1 MEGKYFKIGSIA
13 ATADTFSSVYDPQ
26 GKYFENCATVRSEYK
41 IKTGYYYIPE
51 ACLELVERTVALG
64 GPYEIVTAF
73 PGSGTPLKGIGLAAE
88 LMSQL
93 AFEPY
98 AGIASADMLAPT
110 NRGRMTFQQLAVVS
124 PQETDNNIYRAYY
137 YDRKGRVIL
146 TKELDREG
154 NPSCYW
160 VKYDD
165 AGHILTT
172 VEEHRIPDSNL
183 PDFKRVDYTYD
194 AQGRMLNETT
204 TVDREGSAIRS
215 VSTFVYDEFDRLS
228 SKTTDGT
235 TESYGHDFYGRLTGQ
250 ASPYF
255 RQELSYAGR
264 YDGYVTATRWKHSN
278 SPFQYYGYTYDGYG
292 QLTAAYHLTDDG
304 QRDMCFDEEATYDL
318 NGNIL
323 TMARTGA
330 APSDSHTYTYTN
342 DGNRLVGL
350 KEQGGPTYAYAYDA
364 NGNMQYDARKGLI
377 INYNYLNLPV
387 IVTGSDNQ
395 PKALYT
401 WLPDGT
407 KVECHDSRGN
417 GFRYKGSFTYDM
429 QGRLL
434 GIDFGSGQFYVTTT
448 QNGTRDY
455 MPLYHI
461 TDYLGSV
468 RVVYNDEKFILARN
482 DFYPFGLRYEGTDYL
497 LNEIPRVNRFLFNGK
512 EYQLPF
518 AAADLGLLDYGAR
531 MYDPVIGRW
540 TTQDPA
546 EQLLNPYIFCGNN
559 PVQYIDPDGEWFF
572 SFLFPGIGAIIDA
585 VLWTTTG
592 AYLGGVAANDRQWN
606 PVKWDWQSGKTWGGI
621 LGGAVQGALTG
632 LAFHYAMKALL
643 NIKDFVGKNL
653 TFGKFVNWMQT
664 GAFAASTLTSTT
676 SMLTHSRTA
685 SDIILGQF
693 YYDSSKSVG
702 HQIWQAFSRRTW
714 ESMQQWLGYNIAQAR
729 NTFGG
734 IDNVQFAAGA
744 VLANH
749 NNPNSTKRRGL
760 TLGNTING
768 TNMDISQEIFTHEY
782 GHILQGRRWGPL
794 YFLMI
799 APGSLISCWNDTA
812 QKTNKHSYRW
822 YERQANKL
830 GYEKYRR
837 EPLWPNSNYPFNKY

>member
-1 MEGKYFKIGSIA
+1 MVLSQDGNLRAANAWFYYIYDTQDRVLDKCIVREKTPGSLTRASIQERYYADGFDNTYPYLGGTDTPLVPFSGSLFVLQAHLESARYDDYDIYPQHTEAPAAFTRYRENLYLYMPHAFSMESYGIRDIPGMWTYFVDGGTVKPEYAVKNGTTVVPGYYYIPENMVQTVQNIFIKINTPGLFNLVTKFPGSGYPDLGSYPEGRPAVTSARYVEGKYFKIGSIA
-13 ATADTFSSVYDPQ
+13 ATADTFPSVYDPQ

-228 SKTTDGT
+228 SKTTDGI

-350 KEQGGPTYAYAYDA
+350 KEQDGPTYAYAYDA

-377 INYNYLNLPV
+377 INYNY
-387 IVTGSDNQ
+387 
-395 PKALYT
+395 
-401 WLPDGT
+401 
-407 KVECHDSRGN
+407 
-417 GFRYKGSFTYDM
+417 
-429 QGRLL
+429 
-434 GIDFGSGQFYVTTT
+434 
-448 QNGTRDY
+448 
-455 MPLYHI
+455 
-461 TDYLGSV
+461 
-468 RVVYNDEKFILARN
+468 
-482 DFYPFGLRYEGTDYL
+482 
-497 LNEIPRVNRFLFNGK
+497 
-512 EYQLPF
+512 
-518 AAADLGLLDYGAR
+518 
-531 MYDPVIGRW
+531 
-540 TTQDPA
+540 
-546 EQLLNPYIFCGNN
+546 
-559 PVQYIDPDGEWFF
+559 
-572 SFLFPGIGAIIDA
+572 
-585 VLWTTTG
+585 
-592 AYLGGVAANDRQWN
+592 
-606 PVKWDWQSGKTWGGI
+606 
-621 LGGAVQGALTG
+621 
-632 LAFHYAMKALL
+632 
-643 NIKDFVGKNL
+643 
-653 TFGKFVNWMQT
+653 
-664 GAFAASTLTSTT
+664 
-676 SMLTHSRTA
+676 
-685 SDIILGQF
+685 
-693 YYDSSKSVG
+693 
-702 HQIWQAFSRRTW
+702 
-714 ESMQQWLGYNIAQAR
+714 
-729 NTFGG
+729 
-734 IDNVQFAAGA
+734 
-744 VLANH
+744 
-749 NNPNSTKRRGL
+749 
-760 TLGNTING
+760 
-768 TNMDISQEIFTHEY
+768 
-782 GHILQGRRWGPL
+782 
-794 YFLMI
+794 
-799 APGSLISCWNDTA
+799 
-812 QKTNKHSYRW
+812 
-822 YERQANKL
+822 
-830 GYEKYRR
+830 
-837 EPLWPNSNYPFNKY
+837 